1 MINPDHAR
9 LKMVEEQLV
18 PRGITDARVLEA
30 MRKVPR
36 HLFLEEALA
45 DRAYEDSALPIGE
58 KQTISQPYIVA
69 LMTQALALRPTDK
82 VLEIGTGSGYQTAI
96 LAELAERV
104 YSIERVKS
112 LALQARE
119 RLDRMGCRNVA
130 IRIGDGPYGWG
141 DAAPFDAILVAAGSP
156 SVPPLLVEQLR
167 EGGRLVIPVE
177 DLQHASAFHAKA
189 PTWATVSSSPSSG
202 LSHGT
207 RTHAE
212 GLQHHDRPE
221 GPVRA
226 AGARPGPDV
235 CVRRDGLRRRSP
247 GPRPQRRRLRRH
259 PAIPGIPRLQRH
271 VRQELHGRGRQD
283 HQPGPGI
290 EPAVAGRDRPVHRCL
305 LPRYGAPWGPPGN
318 GGTQGHRTHG
328 GDHPAHTRAS

>member
-1 MINPDHAR
+1 MINPNHAR

-112 LALQARE
+112 LALQGRE
-119 RLDRMGCRNVA
+119 RLDRMGYRELA
-130 IRIGDGPYGWG
+130 IPIGDRDYGLG
-141 DAAPFDAILVAAGSP
+141 DAAPVDAILVAAGSP
-156 SVPPLLVEQLR
+156 GVPPLLVGQLR
-167 EGGRLVIPVE
+167 GGGRLVIPGG
-177 DLQHASAFHAKA
+177 DRPGQ
-189 PTWATVSSSPSSG
+189 
-202 LSHGT
+202 
-207 RTHAE
+207 
-212 GLQHHDRPE
+212 GLQ
-221 GPVRA
+221 
-226 AGARPGPDV
+226 
-235 CVRRDGLRRRSP
+235 
-247 GPRPQRRRLRRH
+247 
-259 PAIPGIPRLQRH
+259 
-271 VRQELHGRGRQD
+271 
-283 HQPGPGI
+283 
-290 EPAVAGRDRPVHRCL
+290 
-305 LPRYGAPWGPPGN
+305 
-318 GGTQGHRTHG
+318 GGG
-328 GDHPAHTRAS
+328 

>member
-1 MINPDHAR
+1 MINPNHAR
-9 LKMVEEQLV
+9 LKMVEEQLIH
-18 PRGITDARVLEA
+18 RGITDARVLEA

-45 DRAYEDSALPIGE
+45 DRAYDDSALPIGE

-119 RLDRMGCRNVA
+119 RLDRMGYRNVA
-130 IRIGDGPYGWG
+130 IRIGDGTYGWG

-167 EGGRLVIPVE
+167 EGGRLVIPVG
-177 DLQHASAFHAKA
+177 DR
-189 PTWATVSSSPSSG
+189 TV
-202 LSHGT
+202 
-207 RTHAE
+207 
-212 GLQHHDRPE
+212 Q
-221 GPVRA
+221 
-226 AGARPGPDV
+226 
-235 CVRRDGLRRRSP
+235 
-247 GPRPQRRRLRRH
+247 
-259 PAIPGIPRLQRH
+259 RLQLG
-271 VRQELHGRGRQD
+271 VKQHGHLVLSDLGD
-283 HQPGPGI
+283 CVFVPFI
-290 EPAVAGRDRPVHRCL
+290 
-305 LPRYGAPWGPPGN
+305 GAFAWN
-318 GGTQGHRTHG
+318 A
-328 GDHPAHTRAS
+328 DAC